1 MQPPPP
7 CIEQAMYTA
16 LIQPLLPGIEQAM
29 YIAHRST
36 ARNKPAMPG
45 RQQTIR
51 APPEHCPTRSEIA
64 IRRRS
69 SSRLLHELEPLLP
82 PISTASRLHLDCI
95 STVSRLHLDCISTAS
110 RPSLAPVAPARASP
124 AAPAP
129 APPAS
134 RRAAAPSPPAAAPGA
149 ARGRRGG
156 AASQPATEHVSS
168 RYGGTKI
175 PHLETSRETCHS
187 RATSSSLRDNCAD
200 LRAGGR
206 YRAACSEHRV
216 ETEGYEYSGTPLN
229 TAEYSRRR
237 VFGSAGRDTGAR
249 LPLLGRDGETC
260 GDMRRYGEV
269 FRF

>member
-1 MQPPPP
+1 MRRRCPSARAASTAASASAASASSAAASARAAGRAAPEHAARILLIMQPPPP

-95 STVSRLHLDCISTAS
+95 STVSRLHLDCISA
-110 RPSLAPVAPARASP
+110 
-124 AAPAP
+124 
-129 APPAS
+129 
-134 RRAAAPSPPAAAPGA
+134 
-149 ARGRRGG
+149 
-156 AASQPATEHVSS
+156 
-168 RYGGTKI
+168 I
-175 PHLETSRETCHS
+175 S
-187 RATSSSLRDNCAD
+187 RACCSSSSL
-200 LRAGGR
+200 
-206 YRAACSEHRV
+206 
-216 ETEGYEYSGTPLN
+216 
-229 TAEYSRRR
+229 SRRTRSRSASVSARSRAISARCRAWRRERAERWCRITTCHRAR
-237 VFGSAGRDTGAR
+237 V
-249 LPLLGRDGETC
+249 LPLWRDQDTPPRDLERDLPQPRDVLEPT
-260 GDMRRYGEV
+260 
-269 FRF
+269 